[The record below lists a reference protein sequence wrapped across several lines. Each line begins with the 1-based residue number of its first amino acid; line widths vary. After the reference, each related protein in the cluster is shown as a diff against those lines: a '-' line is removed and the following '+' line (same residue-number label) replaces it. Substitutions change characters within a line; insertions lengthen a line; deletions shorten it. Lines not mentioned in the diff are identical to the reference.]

1 MPRKSKNLPRTK
13 PRIQEPAEDKAENKI
28 RTDAYKKNQISKLRS
43 SKLLFLSQTSLL
55 QKRWAAVLPPGG
67 LQSAA
72 QRGRRVRLAYEVFES
87 FRLSPFGF
95 FFLEVLVFPLL
106 NPPPVASGRLPPLR
120 RSAALARLGAS
131 WAEKSRSKRPSKT
144 DQILMPF
151 QHRFLSVLAP
161 FWRAK
166 MAPKSIKN
174 RSKLSFQAFLFPHRF
189 LHRFFIEFSSQ
200 LRPTGSPKS
209 MFFLRKNKV
218 FSKNAFRR

>member
-1 MPRKSKNLPRTK
+1 MIFRG
-13 PRIQEPAEDKAENKI
+13 
-28 RTDAYKKNQISKLRS
+28 DAYKKNQISKLCS
-43 SKLLFLSQTSLL
+43 SKLLSLSQPSLL

-72 QRGRRVRLAYEVFES
+72 QPGTACWIRPPGLHVLPTPRPWSKLLAQL
-87 FRLSPFGF
+87 LSYPSLILPTGYGPT
-95 FFLEVLVFPLL
+95 LSCAAICVLAPLG
-106 NPPPVASGRLPPLR
+106 PK
-120 RSAALARLGAS
+120 
-131 WAEKSRSKRPSKT
+131 KSRSKRPSKT
-144 DQILMPF
+144 DQFLMLF

-174 RSKLSFQAFLFPHRF
+174 QSKLNFRAFLFPHRF